1 VCVEIAGNV
10 SLARVDVCPCL
21 KMADVT
27 YHFSCIHNVV
37 HLNIEIY
44 YIHTICGLSTEINV
58 ELKSKSI
65 ARTKAVHHKNVE
77 IQAKTNN
84 KSILPFI
91 MLMYMG
97 NRFDFDINFKVY
109 LSNSMVDLYIS
120 PRFSYGQWISK
131 VTFSI

>member
-1 VCVEIAGNV
+1 
-10 SLARVDVCPCL
+10 
-21 KMADVT
+21 M
-27 YHFSCIHNVV
+27 
-37 HLNIEIY
+37 
-44 YIHTICGLSTEINV
+44 
-58 ELKSKSI
+58 
-65 ARTKAVHHKNVE
+65 HHKNVE